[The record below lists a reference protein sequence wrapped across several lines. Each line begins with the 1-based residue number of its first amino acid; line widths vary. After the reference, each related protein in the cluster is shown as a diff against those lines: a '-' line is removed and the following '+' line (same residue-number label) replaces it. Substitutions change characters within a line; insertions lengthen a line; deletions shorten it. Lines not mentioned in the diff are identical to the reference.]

1 MESAVSLLK
10 AEMGSEVC
18 GTCAPHTFS
27 RLVSTLCLSASV
39 AALDAPPELG
49 AYFLRGKYGASISP
63 SELVESSGPER
74 PGSVHPMWW

>member
-39 AALDAPPELG
+39 AALDAPPELSQ
-49 AYFLRGKYGASISP
+49 LRRICPPVPIFSPVRGGKFVAVTPTPGFSI
-63 SELVESSGPER
+63 
-74 PGSVHPMWW
+74 